1 MPERIVVAQEKLLVE
16 QRDVVERFRGKE
28 VFPEPP
34 KALLEF
40 VERTAEQ
47 SFTFEPYLEPDL
59 MFSQDADYP
68 GWRVRPNLYFWD
80 LIKSG
85 RLSPD
90 AARLSLG
97 WVAMEAIRRPPYDG
111 GMQMYEN
118 DPLAPKLE
126 QLRND
131 GKIAVPYWCKHML
144 STSRFGISA
153 EEIDNHIVPV
163 FARLSQI
170 EDQIKVGKI
179 KAGIPPYM
187 AFNYRGNTAH
197 PEWGETNTSEWFA
210 DETRDGYR
218 LFGGSS
224 DRGGLANVD
233 DGDPGG
239 HDDDIGFR
247 LQVVFSSET

>member
-47 SFTFEPYLEPDL
+47 VFIYELYLEPNAL
-59 MFSQDADYP
+59 FTQTSDYP
-68 GWRVRPNLYFWD
+68 GWRVRPNPYFWD

-131 GKIAVPYWCKHML
+131 GKIAVPYWCKHIPL
-144 STSRFGISA
+144 TSRFGISA
-153 EEIDNHIVPV
+153 REIDNHIVPV
-163 FARLSQI
+163 FAQLSQI
-170 EDQIKVGKI
+170 EEQIKAGTI

-187 AFNYRGNTAH
+187 AFNFRGNTAH
-197 PEWGETNTSEWFA
+197 PEFGETDTAEWFA
-210 DETRDGYR
+210 DETRDGRR
-218 LFGGSS
+218 LSGGDSGS
-224 DRGGLANVD
+224 GGLACLD
-233 DGDPGG
+233 DWIPGY
-239 HDDDIGFR
+239 HDGDIGFR